1 MRSLARCRGSRHVS
15 LETLLPKLE
24 NNDEPLSAKEL
35 AGLSAIRGGEH
46 ERFLEVWRR
55 LSIQRRRGVIDKLA
69 DITED
74 AVELD
79 FSRVFLA
86 GLFDDDVQVRAES
99 IKALWEYE
107 GADLPPVLLRLLGDP
122 EALVRS
128 EAALGIGRFLLRAEV
143 DDSSASQTDEMET
156 ALRGTVNDPAE
167 LAEVRG
173 RALEALGV
181 RSHEWVRELIDEAY
195 ASGERRMQI
204 SAVHAMGRSALAEWL
219 PTIIE
224 EMHSDDSEMRF
235 EAAIA
240 AGSIG
245 DEDAIGDL
253 AELADDDDVEVQEAA
268 IGALGDIGGP
278 SARGVLHD
286 IASDTQ
292 DERILEAVSD
302 ALAQADFVDDPLG
315 IQVSIGRS
323 LAEDEEDMDIDE

>member
-1 MRSLARCRGSRHVS
+1 LSLD
-15 LETLLPKLE
+15 TLLPKLE
-24 NNDEPLSAKEL
+24 NNNEPLSAREL
-35 AGLSAIRGGEH
+35 AGLSAIGRDEH

-69 DITED
+69 DIVED
-74 AVELD
+74 NVELD

-107 GADLPPVLLRLLGDP
+107 GQDLVTVLLRLISDP
-122 EALVRS
+122 EAIVRS
-128 EAALGIGRFLLRAEV
+128 EAALGLGRFLLRAELSDIV
-143 DDSSASQTDEMET
+143 DPRTEEIEA
-156 ALRGTVNDPAE
+156 ALRATIRDTAE
-167 LAEVRG
+167 LEEVRG
-173 RALEALGV
+173 RALEALGA
-181 RSHEWVRELIDEAY
+181 RGHEWVREIIGEAY

-204 SAVHAMGRSALAEWL
+204 SAVHAMGRSTDAEWL
-219 PTIIE
+219 PTILE
-224 EMHSDDSEMRF
+224 EMHSDDGEMRF

-245 DEDAIGDL
+245 DEEAIGDL

-278 SARGVLHD
+278 AARSVLHQ
-286 IASDTQ
+286 IASDTK
-292 DERILEAVSD
+292 DERVLEAVSE
-302 ALAQADFVDDPLG
+302 ALAQADFGDDPLG

-323 LAEDEEDMDIDE
+323 MAEDQEDMDDHDD